1 MSGIS
6 TYEAMA
12 LVESKAGGGVD
23 IETYKSALDCVL
35 SLINNGRLG
44 RSVNQRGGGWGSDDH
59 AAAVHHVIQH
69 AQEVAKAIAAQQ
81 LEEAQSEVAARAAQK
96 EGE

>member
-12 LVESKAGGGVD
+12 LVESKTGGGVD

-44 RSVNQRGGGWGSDDH
+44 RSVNQRGGWGSDDH